1 MTALISDDNMNKMRA
16 TQELN
21 LPEVAYIQKYT
32 SVPDGQGGFLDP
44 VWQTVATTNARI
56 GLPKGEIEKTEAGRI
71 DSGRVFV
78 ITLPADTVLDDEDQ
92 IQIDGNNYRVHW
104 TNKKRSHLTALRVIV
119 SPATG
124 GTAQSA
130 PGGG

>member
-1 MTALISDDNMNKMRA
+1 MTTLISDNNLNKMRA
-16 TQELN
+16 TQEAN
-21 LPEVAYIQKYT
+21 LPEVAYIQKFT

-71 DSGRVFV
+71 DWARVCDHAAGRYGS
-78 ITLPADTVLDDEDQ
+78 DDEDQ

-104 TNKKRSHLTALRVIV
+104 TNKKDHT
-119 SPATG
+119 
-124 GTAQSA
+124 
-130 PGGG
+130 